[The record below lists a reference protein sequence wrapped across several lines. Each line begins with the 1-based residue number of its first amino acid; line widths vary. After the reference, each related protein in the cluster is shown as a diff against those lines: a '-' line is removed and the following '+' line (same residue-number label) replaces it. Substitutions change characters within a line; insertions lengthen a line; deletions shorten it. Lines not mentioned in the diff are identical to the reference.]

1 LQEKTTEK
9 PKLNRILKG
18 SRVAGIDSMAIS
30 DGIDSLDLMKNAGE
44 GISRKIFQDYKDS
57 GLKRSPRGVIVCG
70 GGNNGGDGFVAAL
83 GLLELGYNIKTF
95 YIVPSG
101 KFSQD
106 SSHYHEKLVGKAG
119 DTVMALDL
127 KDDESKSEFLN
138 ELAVSD
144 FVLDAIF
151 GTGFHGM
158 EIRGQARK
166 IISLINSERE
176 KRSDIVIYSVDIPSG
191 VDSDNGKVP
200 GTAVK
205 ADKTITFG
213 CKKVG
218 NINFPGAGYNG
229 RISIIDIGIPGKYY
243 SRYEQIFEP
252 EFEWVA
258 EKIPKR
264 KPWTYKHNVGRLL
277 IVAGSV
283 GYTGAA
289 TMSCLGALRSGA
301 GLVTLACPES
311 LNPIFEQKLTETM
324 TFPVAETES
333 GSLHFDS
340 LEDILDLSKEA
351 DALVIGPGI
360 SREASTMH
368 LVRELLKKADIPV
381 ILDADGLQALCGP
394 HDIEKGGDNKII
406 EMIITPHPGELSS
419 IMGIEKIKLEERIEI
434 NEEASR
440 RFGAVSVLKGARTV
454 ISNAAD
460 IPLKN
465 CDQEKKAERAS
476 GSFRTDM
483 TTTYINP
490 TGNWGMASAGTGD
503 ILAGII
509 GSLVCQ
515 GMKLLEAAV
524 CGTYI
529 HGLSADIISK
539 KTSKTSLIATDLLEG
554 LKEVFLNIEKIKYKK
569 EE

>member
-1 LQEKTTEK
+1 LKEKTTEK
-9 PKLNRILKG
+9 PKLKRVLKG
-18 SRVAGIDSMAIS
+18 TRVAGIDSRAIS
-30 DGIDSLDLMKNAGE
+30 DGIDSLELMKNAGK

-57 GLKRSPRGVIVCG
+57 GLKRSPRGLVVCG
-70 GGNNGGDGFVAAL
+70 GGNNGGDGFVVAL

-95 YIVPSG
+95 YIVPPG

-106 SSHYHEKLVGKAG
+106 SSHYYKELVEKAG
-119 DTVMALDL
+119 DTVIALDL

-138 ELAVSD
+138 KLAVSD

-151 GTGFHGM
+151 GTGFHGV
-158 EIRGQARK
+158 EIRGQAREV
-166 IISLINSERE
+166 IDLINSERE

-191 VDSDNGKVP
+191 IDSDNGKVA
-200 GTAVK
+200 GTAVG

-218 NINFPGAGYNG
+218 NINFPGASYNG
-229 RISIIDIGIPGKYY
+229 RISI
-243 SRYEQIFEP
+243 QIFEP
-252 EFEWVA
+252 GFEWVA

-264 KPWTYKHNVGRLL
+264 QPWTHKHSVGKLL

-289 TMSCLGALRSGA
+289 AMACLGALRSGA

-311 LNPIFEQKLTETM
+311 LNPVFEQKLTETM

-340 LEDILDLSKEA
+340 LGDILDLSKEA

-368 LVRELLKKADIPV
+368 LVRELLKKAGIPI

-394 HDIEKGGDNKII
+394 HDIGEGGDNKMP

-419 IMGIEKIKLEERIEI
+419 IMGIGKIKLEERIEI

-454 ISNAAD
+454 ISGGTVN
-460 IPLKN
+460 
-465 CDQEKKAERAS
+465 
-476 GSFRTDM
+476 
-483 TTTYINP
+483 YINP

-515 GMKLLEAAV
+515 GMEPLEAAV

-539 KTSKTSLIATDLLEG
+539 RTSKTSLIATDLLEG
-554 LKEVFLNIEKIKYKK
+554 IKEAFLNIERIKYKK

>member
-1 LQEKTTEK
+1 MKEKTTEK

-18 SRVAGIDSMAIS
+18 SRVAEIDRRAIN
-30 DGIDSLDLMKNAGE
+30 DGIDPLELMKNAGE
-44 GISRKIFQDYKDS
+44 GISRKIFRDYKDS
-57 GLKRSPRGVIVCG
+57 GLKRSPRGLIICG
-70 GGNNGGDGFVAAL
+70 GGNNGGDGFVVAL

-95 YIVPSG
+95 HIVPSG
-101 KFSQD
+101 KLSQD
-106 SSHYHEKLVGKAG
+106 SNHYYKKLVKKSE

-127 KDDESKSEFLN
+127 KDDKSKKKFLD

-151 GTGFHGM
+151 GTGFHGT
-158 EIRGQARK
+158 EIKGQSRE
-166 IISLINSERE
+166 IIDLINSERG
-176 KRSDIVIYSVDIPSG
+176 KRSDILIYSVDIPSG
-191 VDSDNGKVP
+191 VDSDNGNVP
-200 GTAVK
+200 GTAVR

-218 NINFPGAGYNG
+218 NINFPGASYNG

-264 KPWTYKHNVGRLL
+264 QSWTYKHSVGKLL

-289 TMSCLGALRSGA
+289 AMACLGALRSGA
-301 GLVTLACPES
+301 GLVTLACPKS
-311 LNPIFEQKLTETM
+311 LNPVFEQKLTETM
-324 TFPVAETES
+324 TFPVAETKS
-333 GSLHFDS
+333 GSLHFES
-340 LEDILDLSKEA
+340 LEDILRLSKKV
-351 DALVIGPGI
+351 DAMVMGPGI

-368 LVRELLKKADIPV
+368 LIRELLQKADIPV
-381 ILDADGLQALCGP
+381 VLDADGLQALCTPYEIKEGV
-394 HDIEKGGDNKII
+394 NTKIP

-419 IMGIEKIKLEERIEI
+419 IMNIKKIKLEERIDI
-434 NEEASR
+434 NVEASR

-454 ISNAAD
+454 ISGAV
-460 IPLKN
+460 
-465 CDQEKKAERAS
+465 
-476 GSFRTDM
+476 
-483 TTTYINP
+483 TYVNP

-503 ILAGII
+503 ILTGII

-515 GMKLLEAAV
+515 GMELLEAAV

-554 LKEVFLNIEKIKYKK
+554 LKEVFLNIERIKYKK
-569 EE
+569 ED

>member
-1 LQEKTTEK
+1 
-9 PKLNRILKG
+9 
-18 SRVAGIDSMAIS
+18 
-30 DGIDSLDLMKNAGE
+30 GE
-44 GISRKIFQDYKDS
+44 GISRKIFRDYKDS
-57 GLKRSPRGVIVCG
+57 GLKRSPRGLIVCG
-70 GGNNGGDGFVAAL
+70 GGNNGGDGFVVAL

-95 YIVPSG
+95 HIVPSG
-101 KFSQD
+101 KLSQD
-106 SSHYHEKLVGKAG
+106 SNHYYKKLVKKSE

-127 KDDESKSEFLN
+127 KDDKSKKKFLD

-151 GTGFHGM
+151 GTGFHGT
-158 EIRGQARK
+158 EIKGQSRE
-166 IISLINSERE
+166 IIDLINSERE
-176 KRSDIVIYSVDIPSG
+176 KRSDILIYSVDIPSG
-191 VDSDNGKVP
+191 VDSDNGNVP
-200 GTAVK
+200 GTAVR

-218 NINFPGAGYNG
+218 NINFPGASYNG

-258 EKIPKR
+258 EKMPKR
-264 KPWTYKHNVGRLL
+264 QSWTYKHSVGKLL

-289 TMSCLGALRSGA
+289 AMACLGALRSGA
-301 GLVTLACPES
+301 GLVTLACPKS
-311 LNPIFEQKLTETM
+311 LNPVFEQKLTETM
-324 TFPVAETES
+324 TFPVAETKS
-333 GSLHFDS
+333 GSLHFES
-340 LEDILDLSKEA
+340 LEDILRLSKKV
-351 DALVIGPGI
+351 DAMVIGPGI

-368 LVRELLKKADIPV
+368 LIRELLQKADIPV
-381 ILDADGLQALCGP
+381 VLDADGLQALCTP
-394 HDIEKGGDNKII
+394 YEIEGGVNNKIP

-419 IMGIEKIKLEERIEI
+419 IMNIKKIKLEERIDI
-434 NEEASR
+434 NVEASR

-454 ISNAAD
+454 ISGAV
-460 IPLKN
+460 
-465 CDQEKKAERAS
+465 
-476 GSFRTDM
+476 
-483 TTTYINP
+483 TYVNP

-503 ILAGII
+503 ILTGII
-509 GSLVCQ
+509 GSLACQ
-515 GMKLLEAAV
+515 GMELLEAAV

-554 LKEVFLNIEKIKYKK
+554 LKEVFLNIERIKYKK

>member
-1 LQEKTTEK
+1 
-9 PKLNRILKG
+9 
-18 SRVAGIDSMAIS
+18 
-30 DGIDSLDLMKNAGE
+30 
-44 GISRKIFQDYKDS
+44 
-57 GLKRSPRGVIVCG
+57 
-70 GGNNGGDGFVAAL
+70 
-83 GLLELGYNIKTF
+83 
-95 YIVPSG
+95 
-101 KFSQD
+101 
-106 SSHYHEKLVGKAG
+106 
-119 DTVMALDL
+119 MALDL
-127 KDDESKSEFLN
+127 KDGESKSEFLS

-151 GTGFHGM
+151 GTGFHGAQ
-158 EIRGQARK
+158 IRGQAK
-166 IISLINSERE
+166 EIIDLINSERE

-191 VDSDNGKVP
+191 VDSDNGKVG
-200 GTAVK
+200 GTAVR

-218 NINFPGAGYNG
+218 NINYPGASYNG

-264 KPWTYKHNVGRLL
+264 KSWTHKHDVGRLL
-277 IVAGSV
+277 IVAGSE

-289 TMSCLGALRSGA
+289 AMACLGALRSGA

-311 LNPIFEQKLTETM
+311 LNPVFEQKLTETM

-351 DALVIGPGI
+351 DALVVGPGI

-368 LVRELLKKADIPV
+368 LVRELLKKTGIPL

-394 HDIEKGGDNKII
+394 HDIEEGGDNKMS

-419 IMGIEKIKLEERIEI
+419 IMGIGKIKLEERIEI

-440 RFGAVSVLKGARTV
+440 RFGAVSVLKGVRTV
-454 ISNAAD
+454 ISGTA
-460 IPLKN
+460 
-465 CDQEKKAERAS
+465 
-476 GSFRTDM
+476 
-483 TTTYINP
+483 TYINP

-539 KTSKTSLIATDLLEG
+539 KTSKTSLMATDLLEG
-554 LKEVFLNIEKIKYKK
+554 LKEVFLNIERIKYKK

>member
-1 LQEKTTEK
+1 MKEKTTEK

-18 SRVAGIDSMAIS
+18 SRVAEIDRRAIN
-30 DGIDSLDLMKNAGE
+30 DGIDPLELMKNAGE
-44 GISRKIFQDYKDS
+44 GISRKIFRDYKDS
-57 GLKRSPRGVIVCG
+57 GLKRSPRGLIVCG
-70 GGNNGGDGFVAAL
+70 GGNNGGDGFVVAL

-95 YIVPSG
+95 HIVPSG
-101 KFSQD
+101 KLSQD
-106 SSHYHEKLVGKAG
+106 SNHYYKKLVKKSE

-127 KDDESKSEFLN
+127 KDDKSKKKFLD

-151 GTGFHGM
+151 GTGFHGT
-158 EIRGQARK
+158 EIKGQSRE
-166 IISLINSERE
+166 IIDLINSERG
-176 KRSDIVIYSVDIPSG
+176 KRSDILIYSVDIPSG
-191 VDSDNGKVP
+191 VDSDNGNVP
-200 GTAVK
+200 GTAVR

-218 NINFPGAGYNG
+218 NINFPGASYNG

-264 KPWTYKHNVGRLL
+264 QSWTYKHSVGKLL

-289 TMSCLGALRSGA
+289 AMACLGALRSGA
-301 GLVTLACPES
+301 GLVTLACPKS
-311 LNPIFEQKLTETM
+311 LNPVFEQKLTETM
-324 TFPVAETES
+324 TFPVAETKS
-333 GSLHFDS
+333 GSLDFES
-340 LEDILDLSKEA
+340 LEDILRLSKKV
-351 DALVIGPGI
+351 DAMVVGPGI

-368 LVRELLKKADIPV
+368 LIRELLQKADIPV
-381 ILDADGLQALCGP
+381 VLDADGLQALCTPYEIKEGVN
-394 HDIEKGGDNKII
+394 NKIP

-419 IMGIEKIKLEERIEI
+419 IMNIKKIKLEERIDI
-434 NEEASR
+434 NVEASR

-454 ISNAAD
+454 ISGAV
-460 IPLKN
+460 
-465 CDQEKKAERAS
+465 
-476 GSFRTDM
+476 
-483 TTTYINP
+483 TYVNP

-503 ILAGII
+503 ILTGII

-515 GMKLLEAAV
+515 GMELLEAAV

-554 LKEVFLNIEKIKYKK
+554 LKEVFLNIERIKYKK

>member
-1 LQEKTTEK
+1 LKEKTAEK

-18 SRVAGIDSMAIS
+18 SRVAEIDSRAIS
-30 DGIDSLDLMKNAGE
+30 DGIDPLELMKNAGE
-44 GISRKIFQDYKDS
+44 GISRKIFQDYKDA
-57 GLKRSPRGVIVCG
+57 GLKRSPRGLIVCG
-70 GGNNGGDGFVAAL
+70 GGNNGGDGFVVAL
-83 GLLELGYNIKTF
+83 GLLELGYNIKIF
-95 YIVPSG
+95 HIVPSG

-106 SSHYHEKLVGKAG
+106 SSHYYKELVGKA
-119 DTVMALDL
+119 DDNIIALDL

-151 GTGFHGM
+151 GTGFHGAQ
-158 EIRGQARK
+158 IRGQAK
-166 IISLINSERE
+166 EVIDLINSERE

-191 VDSDNGKVP
+191 VDSDNGKVG
-200 GTAVK
+200 GTAVR

-218 NINFPGAGYNG
+218 NINFPGASYNG

-243 SRYEQIFEP
+243 SKYEQIFEP
-252 EFEWVA
+252 ELEWVA

-264 KPWTYKHNVGRLL
+264 KSWTHKHDVGRLL
-277 IVAGSV
+277 
-283 GYTGAA
+283 
-289 TMSCLGALRSGA
+289 M
-301 GLVTLACPES
+301 
-311 LNPIFEQKLTETM
+311 KLTETM
-324 TFPVAETES
+324 TLPVAETES

-340 LEDILDLSKEA
+340 LDDILDLSKEA

-368 LVRELLKKADIPV
+368 LVRELLKKAGIPV

-394 HDIEKGGDNKII
+394 HDIEEGGDNKIP

-419 IMGIEKIKLEERIEI
+419 IMGIGKINMEERIEI

-454 ISNAAD
+454 ISGTA
-460 IPLKN
+460 
-465 CDQEKKAERAS
+465 
-476 GSFRTDM
+476 
-483 TTTYINP
+483 TYINP

-554 LKEVFLNIEKIKYKK
+554 LKEVFLNIEGIKYKK
-569 EE
+569 EK

>member
-1 LQEKTTEK
+1 LKEKTTEK
-9 PKLNRILKG
+9 LKLRRVLKG
-18 SRVAGIDSMAIS
+18 SRVAEIDSRAIS
-30 DGIDSLDLMKNAGE
+30 DGINPLELMKNAGE
-44 GISRKIFQDYKDS
+44 GISRKIIQDYKDS
-57 GLKRSPRGVIVCG
+57 GLKRSPRGLIVCG

-101 KFSQD
+101 KLSRD
-106 SSHYHEKLVGKAG
+106 SSHYYEKLEEKAG

-127 KDDESKSEFLN
+127 KDDESKEKFLD

-151 GTGFHGM
+151 GTGFHGVQ
-158 EIRGQARK
+158 IRGQAREA
-166 IISLINSERE
+166 INLINSFRE
-176 KRSDIVIYSVDIPSG
+176 KRSDIVIYSADIPSG

-218 NINFPGAGYNG
+218 NINFPGASYNG
-229 RISIIDIGIPGKYY
+229 RISVIDIGIPGKYY
-243 SRYEQIFEP
+243 CRYEQIFEP
-252 EFEWVA
+252 EFEWVS

-264 KPWTYKHNVGRLL
+264 QPWAHKHSVGKLL
-277 IVAGSV
+277 VVAGST

-289 TMSCLGALRSGA
+289 AMACLGAQRSGA
-301 GLVTLACPES
+301 GLVMLACPES
-311 LNPIFEQKLTETM
+311 LNPVFEQKLTETI
-324 TFPVAETES
+324 TFPVAESES

-340 LEDILDLSKEA
+340 LEEILSLSKEA
-351 DALVIGPGI
+351 DALVVGPGI
-360 SREASTMH
+360 SREASTIH
-368 LVRELLKKADIPV
+368 LVRELLKKADTPV

-394 HDIEKGGDNKII
+394 HDIEEEGDNKIP

-419 IMGIEKIKLEERIEI
+419 IMGIGKIKLEERIEI
-434 NEEASR
+434 NQEASR
-440 RFGAVSVLKGARTV
+440 KFGAVSVLKGARTV
-454 ISNAAD
+454 ISGTA
-460 IPLKN
+460 
-465 CDQEKKAERAS
+465 
-476 GSFRTDM
+476 
-483 TTTYINP
+483 TYINP

-515 GMKLLEAAV
+515 GMELLEAAV

-529 HGLSADIISK
+529 HGLSADIVSK
-539 KTSKTSLIATDLLEG
+539 KTSKTSLMATDLLEG
-554 LKEVFLNIEKIKYKK
+554 LKEVFLDIERIKYKK

>member
-1 LQEKTTEK
+1 LKEKTTEK

-18 SRVAGIDSMAIS
+18 NRVAEIDRRAIN
-30 DGIDSLDLMKNAGE
+30 DGIDPLELMKNAGE
-44 GISRKIFQDYKDS
+44 GISRKIFRDYKDS
-57 GLKRSPRGVIVCG
+57 GLKRSPRGLIVCG
-70 GGNNGGDGFVAAL
+70 GGNNGGDGFVVAL

-95 YIVPSG
+95 HIVPSG
-101 KFSQD
+101 KLSQD
-106 SSHYHEKLVGKAG
+106 SSHYYKKLAGKSD
-119 DTVMALDL
+119 DTVIALDL
-127 KDDESKSEFLN
+127 KDDKSKKKFLD

-151 GTGFHGM
+151 GTGFHGT
-158 EIRGQARK
+158 EIKGQSRE
-166 IISLINSERE
+166 IIDLINSERE
-176 KRSDIVIYSVDIPSG
+176 KRSDILIYSVDIPSG
-191 VDSDNGKVP
+191 VDSDNGNVP
-200 GTAVK
+200 GTAVR

-218 NINFPGAGYNG
+218 NINFPGASYNG

-258 EKIPKR
+258 EKIPK
-264 KPWTYKHNVGRLL
+264 KQSWTYKHSVGKLL

-289 TMSCLGALRSGA
+289 AMACLGALRSGA
-301 GLVTLACPES
+301 GLVTLACPKS
-311 LNPIFEQKLTETM
+311 LNPVFEQKLTETM
-324 TFPVAETES
+324 TFPVAETKS
-333 GSLHFDS
+333 GSLHFES
-340 LEDILDLSKEA
+340 LEDILRLSKKV
-351 DALVIGPGI
+351 DAMVIGPGI

-368 LVRELLKKADIPV
+368 LIRELLQKADIPV
-381 ILDADGLQALCGP
+381 VLDADGLQALCTP
-394 HDIEKGGDNKII
+394 YKIEEGVNNKIP

-419 IMGIEKIKLEERIEI
+419 IMNIKKIKLEERIDI
-434 NEEASR
+434 NVEASR

-454 ISNAAD
+454 ISGAV
-460 IPLKN
+460 
-465 CDQEKKAERAS
+465 
-476 GSFRTDM
+476 
-483 TTTYINP
+483 TYVNP
-490 TGNWGMASAGTGD
+490 TGNWGMATAGTGD
-503 ILAGII
+503 ILTGII

-515 GMKLLEAAV
+515 GMELLEAAV

-554 LKEVFLNIEKIKYKK
+554 LKEVFLNIERIKYKK

>member
-1 LQEKTTEK
+1 MKEKTTEK
-9 PKLNRILKG
+9 LKLNRILKG
-18 SRVAGIDSMAIS
+18 SRVAEIDSRAIS
-30 DGIDSLDLMKNAGE
+30 DGIDSLELMKSAGE

-57 GLKRSPRGVIVCG
+57 GAKRSPRGLIVCG

-83 GLLELGYNIKTF
+83 GLLELGYNIKIF

-106 SSHYHEKLVGKAG
+106 SSHYYKKLAEKADDSIIV
-119 DTVMALDL
+119 LDL
-127 KDDESKSEFLN
+127 KDDESKKKFLN

-151 GTGFHGM
+151 GTGFHGAQ
-158 EIRGQARK
+158 IRGQAK
-166 IISLINSERE
+166 EIIDLINSERE
-176 KRSDIVIYSVDIPSG
+176 ERSDIVIYSVDIPSG
-191 VDSDNGKVP
+191 VDSDNGRVG
-200 GTAVK
+200 GTAVR

-218 NINFPGAGYNG
+218 NINFPGASYNG

-264 KPWTYKHNVGRLL
+264 KSWTYKHDVGRLL

-289 TMSCLGALRSGA
+289 TMACLSALRSGA

-311 LNPIFEQKLTETM
+311 LNPVFEQKLTETM

-333 GSLHFDS
+333 GSFHFDS
-340 LEDILDLSKEA
+340 LEDILNLSKKA

-394 HDIEKGGDNKII
+394 HNIEEGGDNKIP
-406 EMIITPHPGELSS
+406 EMVITPHPGELSS
-419 IMGIEKIKLEERIEI
+419 IMGIEKIKMEERIEI

-440 RFGAVSVLKGARTV
+440 RFGAVSVLKGAGTV
-454 ISNAAD
+454 ISGTA
-460 IPLKN
+460 
-465 CDQEKKAERAS
+465 
-476 GSFRTDM
+476 
-483 TTTYINP
+483 TYINP

-515 GMKLLEAAV
+515 GMRLLEAAV

-554 LKEVFLNIEKIKYKK
+554 LKEVFLNIEGIKYKK

>member
-1 LQEKTTEK
+1 LKEKTVEK

-18 SRVAGIDSMAIS
+18 SRVAEIDRRAIN
-30 DGIDSLDLMKNAGE
+30 DGIDPLELMKSAGE
-44 GISRKIFQDYKDS
+44 GISRKIFRDYKDS
-57 GLKRSPRGVIVCG
+57 GLKRSPRGLIVCG
-70 GGNNGGDGFVAAL
+70 GGNNGGDGFVVAL

-95 YIVPSG
+95 HIVPSG
-101 KFSQD
+101 KLSQD
-106 SSHYHEKLVGKAG
+106 SSHYYKKLVKKSD

-127 KDDESKSEFLN
+127 KDGKSKSEFLD

-151 GTGFHGM
+151 GTGFHGT
-158 EIRGQARK
+158 EIKGQSK
-166 IISLINSERE
+166 EIIDLINSERE
-176 KRSDIVIYSVDIPSG
+176 KRSDILIYSVDIPSG
-191 VDSDNGKVP
+191 VDSDNGNVP
-200 GTAVK
+200 GTAVR

-218 NINFPGAGYNG
+218 NINFPGASYNG

-264 KPWTYKHNVGRLL
+264 QSWTYKHSVGKLL

-289 TMSCLGALRSGA
+289 VMACLGALRSGA
-301 GLVTLACPES
+301 GLVTLACPKS
-311 LNPIFEQKLTETM
+311 LNPVFEQKLTETI
-324 TFPVAETES
+324 TFPVAETKS
-333 GSLHFDS
+333 GSLHFES
-340 LEDILDLSKEA
+340 LEDILRLSKKV
-351 DALVIGPGI
+351 DAMVMGPGI
-360 SREASTMH
+360 SREKSTMH
-368 LVRELLKKADIPV
+368 LIRELLQKADIPV
-381 ILDADGLQALCGP
+381 ILDADGLQALCTP
-394 HDIEKGGDNKII
+394 YEIEEEVINKIP

-419 IMGIEKIKLEERIEI
+419 IMNIKKIKLEERIDI
-434 NEEASR
+434 NVEASR

-454 ISNAAD
+454 ISGAV
-460 IPLKN
+460 
-465 CDQEKKAERAS
+465 
-476 GSFRTDM
+476 
-483 TTTYINP
+483 TYVNP

-503 ILAGII
+503 ILTGIV

-515 GMKLLEAAV
+515 GMELLEAAV

-554 LKEVFLNIEKIKYKK
+554 LKEVFLNIERIKYKK